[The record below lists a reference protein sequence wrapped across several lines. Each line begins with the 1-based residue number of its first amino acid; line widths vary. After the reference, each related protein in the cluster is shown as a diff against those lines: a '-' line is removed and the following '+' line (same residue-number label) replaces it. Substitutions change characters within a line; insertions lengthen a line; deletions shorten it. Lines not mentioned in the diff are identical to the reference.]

1 MAGLTQVSVTP
12 SIIADPNAALRQA
25 RQLLGSDPKA
35 ATHQARQLLESF
47 PGDPAALRLLAAG
60 LRKQG
65 KTDEAAKFEKQAID
79 ASTRSPV
86 HREAARAIAGGDK
99 QKAVAILEAL
109 IGRDDSDVVALVML
123 GLQLSTDGE
132 LEHAEPL
139 LRRAVQAAPADV
151 SARIALTEH
160 LHRAKRQTEAL
171 ELLDVLGQSEQ
182 TPAALS
188 LRANILRDLGRQEE
202 EIAILEQLAAT
213 QPRPESYQ
221 VRLGHALRTLGR
233 IEEAIAA
240 YRAVI
245 AVAPYEGTSWWS
257 LANLKTM
264 KFSDADI
271 AEMEHGL
278 AKPQLSV
285 VNRIRLG
292 FALGKAFEDRGD
304 PERAFRHYDEG
315 NRLRQAIATYKPEKI
330 DNWVD
335 QVEAGYTPEFF
346 SQRATS
352 GFPAPDPIFII
363 GMQRSGSTLVEQI
376 LDSHPQIEGTAEL
389 TEFTTIVREQGEIAH
404 RRGLTFIQHLN
415 GMSPEELEAHGRD
428 YIERTKVYRL
438 SDKPFFTDK
447 MPANWLYVGIIRLWL
462 PNAKIIDVRRHP
474 IACCFANWKQLYGMG
489 LEHTYSMDHMG
500 RYYANYVRLL
510 RLVDKVQPGKIHRVI
525 YDRLVDDVEGEV
537 RRLLDYLG
545 LPFDEACLNFHA
557 NARSV
562 RTISAEQVRRPI
574 NREGLDQWR
583 PYEQW
588 LDPLKQ
594 ALGPAL
600 ENWDK

>member
-1 MAGLTQVSVTP
+1 MSVKA

-35 ATHQARQLLESF
+35 ATRQARQLLESH

-65 KTDEAAKFEKQAID
+65 EADEAATLEKQAIE
-79 ASTRSPV
+79 ASTRSPP
-86 HREAARAIAGGDK
+86 HREAAKAIASGDK

-109 IGRDDSDVVALVML
+109 IGRDESDVVALVML

-132 LEHAEPL
+132 LEMAEPL

-160 LHRAKRQTEAL
+160 LHRAKRSTEAL
-171 ELLDVLGQSEQ
+171 ELLDKLPDCSGSA
-182 TPAALS
+182 TGLS
-188 LRANILRDLGRQEE
+188 LRASILRDLGRQEE
-202 EIAILEQLAAT
+202 EVAILEQLAAT
-213 QPRPESYQ
+213 QPRPENYR

-233 IEEAIAA
+233 IDEAIAA
-240 YRAVI
+240 YRQVLAE
-245 AVAPYEGTSWWS
+245 APYEGTSWWS
-257 LANLKTM
+257 LTNLKAVR
-264 KFSDADI
+264 FSEDDI
-271 AEMEHGL
+271 ATMERGL
-278 AKPQLSV
+278 SITKAMPLNV
-285 VNRIRLG
+285 IRLN

-315 NRLRQAIATYKPEKI
+315 NRLRQTIATYTPEKI
-330 DNWVD
+330 GNWLD
-335 QVEAGYTPEFF
+335 QAEAGYTPEFF

-352 GFPAPDPIFII
+352 GFPAPDPIFIV

-389 TEFTTIVREQGEIAH
+389 TEFPTIVREQGEVAH
-404 RRGLTFIQHLN
+404 RRGLTFTQHLG
-415 GMSPEELEAHGRD
+415 GMSPEELSAHGRD

-462 PNAKIIDVRRHP
+462 PNAKIVDVRRHP
-474 IACCFANWKQLYGMG
+474 LACCFANWKQLYGKG

-500 RYYANYVRLL
+500 RYYADYVRLL
-510 RLVDKVQPGKIHRVI
+510 RLADKVQPDRIHRLI
-525 YDRLVDDVEGEV
+525 YERLVDDVEGEV

-545 LPFDEACLNFHA
+545 LPFDESCLNFHA
-557 NARSV
+557 NERSV

-588 LDPLKQ
+588 LGPLKQ
-594 ALGPAL
+594 ALGTTL
-600 ENWDK
+600 EDWNQ